1 MDKNIGVAVDQVY
14 TKVRE
19 WEGEDMKEMKREERR
34 ACGACLVSSEL

>member
-19 WEGEDMKEMKREERR
+19 WEGEDMKEMKREKGAR
-34 ACGACLVSSEL
+34 AVRAW